1 MRHTY
6 YYRVLQQDDFAGNDI
21 VQRPL
26 PHNFQYLVRGSLPRA
41 AAFLLHHVVATPIV
55 FAVQKLYYRERI
67 VNRSCIRPYLR
78 RGVYLYGNHTRRAGD
93 AFAPHRV
100 AFPHKAY
107 LVTGQD
113 AFSLPGLRWVVK
125 ALGGLPLPK
134 TKAQAHAFSA
144 SLRELSKSKQS
155 VALYPEAH
163 IWPYYTGIR
172 PFSDGSVIYPV
183 RDGKPVFCFTATYQQ
198 RRLGS
203 RPKTTVYVDGPFFP
217 DPTLPPAAQ
226 RRALRNTVYHAM
238 LERSAASS
246 YAYHAYYP
254 ATKEPFADGS
264 A

>member
-6 YYRVLQQDDFAGNDI
+6 YYRDLQQDDFAGNDI

-41 AAFLLHHVVATPIV
+41 AAFLLHHMVATPIV

-93 AFAPHRV
+93 AFAPHLV
-100 AFPHKAY
+100 TFPHKAY
-107 LVTGQD
+107 IVTGQD

-172 PFSDGSVIYPV
+172 PFSDGSFIYPV

-226 RRALRNTVYHAM
+226 RRALRNTVSHAM

>member
-6 YYRVLQQDDFAGNDI
+6 YYRDLQQDDFAGNDI

-100 AFPHKAY
+100 TFPHKAY
-107 LVTGQD
+107 IVTGQD

-172 PFSDGSVIYPV
+172 PF
-183 RDGKPVFCFTATYQQ
+183 
-198 RRLGS
+198 
-203 RPKTTVYVDGPFFP
+203 
-217 DPTLPPAAQ
+217 
-226 RRALRNTVYHAM
+226 
-238 LERSAASS
+238 
-246 YAYHAYYP
+246 
-254 ATKEPFADGS
+254 
-264 A
+264 

>member
-6 YYRVLQQDDFAGNDI
+6 YYRDLQQDDFAGNDI

-93 AFAPHRV
+93 AFAPHLV
-100 AFPHKAY
+100 TFPHKAY
-107 LVTGQD
+107 IVTGQD

-172 PFSDGSVIYPV
+172 PFQMVLLFIPYGMENPYFVLRQPINNGDLAAVPKQRCMWTVLLSRIRRCRLQHSVVLYETPCTM
-183 RDGKPVFCFTATYQQ
+183 RC
-198 RRLGS
+198 
-203 RPKTTVYVDGPFFP
+203 
-217 DPTLPPAAQ
+217 
-226 RRALRNTVYHAM
+226 
-238 LERSAASS
+238 
-246 YAYHAYYP
+246 
-254 ATKEPFADGS
+254 
-264 A
+264 